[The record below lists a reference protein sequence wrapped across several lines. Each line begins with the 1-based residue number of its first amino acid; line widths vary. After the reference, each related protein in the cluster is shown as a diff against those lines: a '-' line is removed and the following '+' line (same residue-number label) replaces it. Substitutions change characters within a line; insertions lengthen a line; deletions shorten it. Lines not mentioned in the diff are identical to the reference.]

1 LNFFAVILL
10 LNGAHLG
17 HEGLALST
25 SLVAIFS
32 AIALLV
38 LMRNR
43 VGGIYG
49 RKLWQTFIRVSAASG
64 VMGAAVWICSRCVAT
79 VAGTSKIGRLT
90 DLAISIPVGLM
101 VLYGMCRMLEIK
113 ELDIA
118 MNSVLG
124 TLQRRLQFSRARI
137 SKQ

>member
-1 LNFFAVILL
+1 
-10 LNGAHLG
+10 
-17 HEGLALST
+17 
-25 SLVAIFS
+25 
-32 AIALLV
+32 
-38 LMRNR
+38 

-49 RKLWQTFIRVSAASG
+49 RKLWQTFLRVSAAST
-64 VMGAAVWICSRCVAT
+64 VMGAAVWICSRYVSMI
-79 VAGTSKIGRLT
+79 AGISKIGRLT

-118 MNSVLG
+118 MNSVTG
-124 TLQRRLQFSRARI
+124 TLQRKLRFSRAGI